1 MLRNWMTGVLG
12 AGLLLAVS
20 LPALADAPTVHE
32 VYAVAN
38 AGHFAQAEQMM
49 QTVLQQHPDSAKA
62 HYIDAEILSRDGK
75 LNLARSELARA
86 EQLDPALSFAKPAA
100 VHALEASLAAS
111 DATSSGVS
119 TSHRTGFP
127 WGLMLMGI
135 AGIFLVFAVI
145 RLFSARNTNV
155 IQGNPYQ
162 PNGMMNN
169 PYGTGPTSP
178 MGGGAMGGGMGGGMM
193 GGGAGSGIMSG
204 LVTGAA
210 VGAGMVAG
218 EELAHHFLDGD
229 HNAVPAGNDDNWG
242 SSVNNDMGG
251 SDFGVNDAGSWDD
264 GSSAGGSDFGGGDD
278 WS

>member
-12 AGLLLAVS
+12 AGLLFTAS
-20 LPALADAPTVHE
+20 LPAMADAPTVHE
-32 VYAVAN
+32 VYAAAN

-86 EQLDPALSFAKPAA
+86 EQLDPALSFAKPAS

-111 DATSSGVS
+111 GTANSGV
-119 TSHRTGFP
+119 TAPHRTGFP

-135 AGIFLVFAVI
+135 AGIFLVFAII
-145 RLFSARNTNV
+145 RLFSARNTGV

-169 PYGTGPTSP
+169 PYGTGPMSP
-178 MGGGAMGGGMGGGMM
+178 MGGGTMGGGMM

-204 LVTGAA
+204 LATGAA
-210 VGAGMVAG
+210 VGVGMVAG

-229 HNAVPAGNDDNWG
+229 HNAVPTNDDGNWG